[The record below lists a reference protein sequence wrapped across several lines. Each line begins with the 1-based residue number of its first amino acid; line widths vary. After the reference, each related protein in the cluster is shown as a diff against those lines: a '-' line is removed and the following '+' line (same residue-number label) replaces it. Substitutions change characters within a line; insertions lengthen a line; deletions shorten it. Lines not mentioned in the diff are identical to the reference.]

1 MENTVDITAEQTTG
15 KSVAELQQEAQE
27 IFEKNKQI
35 CGEKLNALLEEYGLR
50 LEVETIISPRG
61 IVPRIYFEAAATK

>member
-1 MENTVDITAEQTTG
+1 MENTVDITAEQVTE

-27 IFEKNKQI
+27 VFEKNKQI
-35 CGEKLNALLEEYGLR
+35 CGDKLNALLEEYGLR

-61 IVPRIYFEAAATK
+61 IVPRIYFEAATAK